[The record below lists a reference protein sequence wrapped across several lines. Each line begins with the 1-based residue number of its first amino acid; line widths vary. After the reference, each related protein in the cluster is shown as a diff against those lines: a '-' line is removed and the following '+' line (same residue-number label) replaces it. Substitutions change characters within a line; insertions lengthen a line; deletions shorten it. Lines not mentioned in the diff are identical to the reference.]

1 MHYLLSPYKN
11 KINNMSSITET
22 VETYAFYKI
31 KANKGVKNGTNYTLI
46 PATYPLDHAHWKL

>member
-1 MHYLLSPYKN
+1 
-11 KINNMSSITET
+11 MSSITET
-22 VETYAFYKI
+22 VETYAFYKM